1 KQPFPKPPEQ
11 FNFFQ
16 SPNSNEMGKVTLY
29 GIDGSPP
36 VRSVLLTLNAL
47 GLDFDYKIVNLLEK
61 EHLKPEF
68 LKINPLHT
76 LPTLDDNG
84 FILADSHAINAYLV
98 SKYGK
103 DDSLYPKD
111 LQKRA
116 IVDQRLH
123 YDSSVITST
132 GKAIT
137 YPLFWEN
144 KSEIPKARID
154 ALERVYE
161 NLNLFLESGEYLA
174 GDNLTIADFHV
185 TAVLTG
191 FVLFLEVD
199 ATKYPKLA
207 AWIQRIKALPYYEE
221 ANGSRAKQVIDFI
234 KSKNF
239 TIV

>member
-1 KQPFPKPPEQ
+1 
-11 FNFFQ
+11 
-16 SPNSNEMGKVTLY
+16 MGKLTLY

-36 VRSVLLTLNAL
+36 CRSVFLTLNAL
-47 GLDFDYKIVNLLEK
+47 GLDFEYKIVNLLEK

-76 LPTLDDNG
+76 VPTLDDGG
-84 FILADSHAINAYLV
+84 FYLYDSHAINAYLV

-111 LQKRA
+111 LQKKA

-123 YDSSVITST
+123 YDSSVVTST
-132 GKAIT
+132 ARAIIA
-137 YPLFWEN
+137 PLLWEN
-144 KSEIPKARID
+144 NLEIPKAKID
-154 ALERVYE
+154 ALEAVYK
-161 NLNLFLESGEYLA
+161 NLNLFLESGDYLA
-174 GDNLTIADFHV
+174 GDQLTIADFSV

-191 FVLFLEVD
+191 MVLFLEVD

-207 AWIQRIKALPYYEE
+207 AWFQRIKALPYYEK
-221 ANGSRAKQVIDFI
+221 ANGIPAKQLLGLIST
-234 KSKNF
+234 KKF

>member
-1 KQPFPKPPEQ
+1 
-11 FNFFQ
+11 
-16 SPNSNEMGKVTLY
+16 MGKITLY

-47 GLDFDYKIVNLLEK
+47 GLDFEYKIVNLLEK

-76 LPTLDDNG
+76 VPALDDNG
-84 FILADSHAINAYLV
+84 FYLADSHAINSYLV

-111 LQKRA
+111 LQKKA

-123 YDSSVITST
+123 YDSSVVT
-132 GKAIT
+132 GAAKAIT
-137 YPLFWEN
+137 APLFWEN
-144 KSEIPKARID
+144 KLEIPKAKID
-154 ALERVYE
+154 ALEAVYK
-161 NLNLFLESGEYLA
+161 NLNLFLESGDYLA
-174 GDNLTIADFHV
+174 GDHLTIADFSV

-191 FVLFLEVD
+191 MVLFLEVD

-207 AWIQRIKALPYYEE
+207 AWIQRIKALPYYEK
-221 ANGSRAKQVIDFI
+221 ANGIPAKQLIAIVS
-234 KSKNF
+234 SKKF